1 MLDNEIGAEEA
12 KGLCEMLKVNT
23 TLTRLGL
30 EGEKE
35 RKGYKV
41 ERRKNNR
48 QCGWSGRCKI
58 TV

>member
-12 KGLCEMLKVNT
+12 KGLSEMLKVNT

-48 QCGWSGRCKI
+48 QCDWSGRCKN